1 MDNEMGFLDES
12 MDGGVIEK
20 SIRNNKNKRDE
31 SFHV

>member
-20 SIRNNKNKRDE
+20 NIRSNKNKRDE
-31 SFHV
+31 SFNV